1 MAQKTQVILVDDVD
15 GSEANQTVTFALDG
29 VSYEIDL
36 NDEHAAAL
44 RESLE
49 EGVGKARRTGGR
61 RFLTAGE
68 SPQRFARPTTS
79 STPATEGTRG
89 ASSHAA
95 GAPHR
100 VILELIATSHHDS
113 GCALRRIT
121 RVVVYSIREFAP

>member
-49 EGVGKARRTGGR
+49 EWIGKARRTGGPGVGHGSR
-61 RFLTAGE
+61 RAD
-68 SPQRFARPTTS
+68 SPDLMRCS
-79 STPATEGTRG
+79 SG
-89 ASSHAA
+89 
-95 GAPHR
+95 
-100 VILELIATSHHDS
+100 
-113 GCALRRIT
+113 
-121 RVVVYSIREFAP
+121 